1 MEDITKSLQKALQ
14 SQQNAESKAKEQLS
28 QFNDTNIDNTLAS
41 IEATERVLKAKQQ
54 LDSLKALK
62 KANDSAFY
70 GATIHNPFLDSE
82 IDKAESESMLAINK
96 LQSIATQNELNKLEK
111 LKQESKYE
119 NIRQNLSNAY
129 EANRL
134 QQLPNLKDFTPPPVR
149 SDWIANWKEMG
160 TRFAGGLL
168 GGAGGMLESAGNT
181 WESIFAATFGTEEGD
196 TWGERFNNRY
206 NWAEENRTSTQDFFN
221 AMARP
226 FNEARYKN
234 NFQSMFMDLDGI
246 KNEDGFFNTL
256 HAMGKSVY
264 DVIPSMMEGV
274 IAGIPFL
281 GTPAIMTMAIGEMN
295 KERQAALLGKD
306 PRAIMDVN
314 SKYIDNIALMSA
326 GLYTLGGKLEGAIFK
341 RLFTGRFF
349 DSDVQKLQKAYAQ
362 LDKKMYVRDAD
373 GKIKEN
379 TKWLDGRRDKAKKIE
394 QHKELKNKLDNA
406 TTARTAEIKSRQE
419 ELTAKKNKSIE
430 FWDKLTKAHPIAGN
444 IAKYGVKGSKALGP
458 VAGGLLTN
466 AAVEGVSEAIQTIA
480 EQTNRYEGKR
490 YNTDEI
496 IEAAAIGAL
505 AGGTIGT
512 ISGAVDKFRNRADGR
527 TIGEVLNDI
536 LKGKSNDDNIPNNDT
551 IRKEINK
558 ALGLRDGSEID
569 KGLSQAL
576 GDITGVISGEADVQ
590 SLYELENRVD
600 TLANSEN
607 EASGINTIIDRV
619 TNIDSSTDTENG
631 TGISLNTFG
640 TNEGSES
647 SNASLQDTIKAIED
661 RAEQLTG
668 TDEATLE
675 KKKELEKAV
684 KELEAIQVRLAETA
698 TKDEIANRLEAY
710 NSRMSEFLSSDNN
723 SNNEIYNAFKR
734 LLNRTHLKDND
745 NNKAKAEEQRR
756 KDLSLLSSA
765 AKMIAIARKYS
776 DGKIKLDNGETLE
789 IAPLTFNGQKFQ
801 LSQLI
806 DALEKDSQ
814 DEKGNINKGIK
825 SLVNS
830 RIEKAKK
837 DKGKALTIK
846 DIAEAIQEEY
856 KFITDGI
863 LSGKTNSP
871 VPLLDALL
879 RFSYMNSKEFQQY
892 IEKEISDTFNSQVES
907 LITEAKSA
915 VEATNSDTVSSPIDS
930 TDLKQDLSEAID
942 ALKSI
947 GVATNK
953 VFQTLGQV
961 LNNIGNKIKSTYK
974 NIPTTDKIHEDI
986 KNSIDNIKELI
997 NKAENLY
1004 TSNKS
1009 PEEVEDKAREL
1020 YSKLLDKYIGLLSFL
1035 IYQQTKL
1042 NTISRLYNSI
1052 MGTSK
1057 DLGQPVFRQFV
1068 KDIFTTVKN
1077 NKGKYFGTPQSI
1089 YFYENEGQLSYVV
1102 LLKDAKF
1109 KDGKKHKEYKELF
1122 VNIDGTAI
1130 TDVKLKLDSSNS
1142 IYIPFT
1148 LSNNSRKH
1156 SLFSD
1161 VENSIYSYINNA
1173 VALMK
1178 EQYTNFKN
1186 NVLEETIVL
1195 LPAIIGDVE
1204 VALNE
1209 ISDTYGLYS
1218 ASKNIQEID
1227 TIIRNEDYTVQDKIT
1242 NITPM
1247 YNSLT
1252 SAPNANIN
1260 VAPLSTQDNT
1270 NNASPIRVPKNNSKK
1285 KDSSKQKNNSK
1296 QKDNSK
1302 QSTES
1307 KGSSNTRKPKASVT
1321 REESKTQSNT
1331 KSVRN
1336 TKDKEAKAKKYKR
1349 KSQGKGNTKKEVFD
1363 ISTAEVNPEDIEIS
1377 FTVGGNDYVVNKID
1391 TGGNNKVSSVISVIL
1406 ESLHDEYPDLIKIG
1420 SNSNDSN
1427 NSYFYMTEETFKALF
1442 ESIFYELLSTQDRNS
1457 INSLKGLDTIQF
1469 FDRIKILNKNNVI
1482 LNDTGPIKN
1491 ILLEAFKGNRS
1502 NNYTSA
1508 LKEEVE
1514 VKDNK
1519 EQVVTNT
1526 DTSDP
1531 RSINVSATPSE
1542 VIHTRNEEVITPV
1555 EPVDETARKDTTSAE
1570 PLSIDDDNNKITHT
1584 TSTTKD
1590 KDIIEAIDDSLVKE
1604 KNSDHSLSLT
1614 FNVQANGATTST
1626 THTYDELKGE
1636 KEKDSFPS
1644 RVLKS
1649 IIDYI
1654 RGVTID
1660 LGNIIYIESTDS
1672 KYNENMFN
1680 NKVSQE
1686 DLEKTFK
1693 GIFGKT
1699 LGNTLVEVNKNI
1711 SKAFNVLF
1719 KSYINNN
1726 KNRNG
1731 SISNVS
1737 VHYGLLNNTTAIE
1750 DIDGNVLWQYG
1761 TGQNAETS
1769 PTPSAFVHIN
1779 NAAALFLTMGDED
1792 VSLSPFAQQARVLA
1806 TALLIRTLSDPV
1818 FLSKN
1823 ETNEQLLERFNTVG
1837 SETDF
1842 NLKRDIANKLRGS
1855 EVYNKVITDIGRQFM
1870 SVLNM
1875 ELDPEKVRDG
1885 QVEQLQREIGA
1896 MILQVGI
1903 KAGLFE
1909 TINIKRSDIANITD
1923 ENGSTRIV
1931 LVKPT
1936 DAGKKLIGLPVATK
1950 KSISDITTKQTN
1962 QTKVA
1967 QNNVSEFLEKLGIE
1981 KADNKLNYTTDESV
1995 AQGRVKDIINR
2006 VENNKYFK
2014 LGKGKLIKLTN
2025 ALSKAI
2031 STLSRTGYTLQNVE
2045 YLNNLLFTVTDGNLV
2060 RDENKIT
2067 LVAKALGFIDY
2078 ESVKNNNNNI
2088 VFYYKKHGDKSVI
2101 PAKDIESIE
2110 TTNNQII
2117 TDLEALMSFLE
2128 AMHEDPTIYST
2139 IRITANGRLHYQGG
2153 EIDIQS
2159 RPIFRFL
2166 FAPRKAII
2174 RDSLENIKNK
2184 AENKGT
2190 NYDMFYVA
2198 IASSFGYSY
2207 DKQSHDNSVA
2217 VGKKILEVF
2226 INAKEEQGEDSQ
2238 KNPISGL
2245 TMLQQD
2251 ILYAMEQGPGA
2262 KILTVKINGD
2272 EEVDLEL
2279 ENASHTLT
2287 TMFQLLKLVN
2297 NPGTEQS
2304 IYIPIEVD
2312 STNSGGALKTLQN
2325 FTSPLSLKL
2334 LRSVG
2339 IRFGTL
2345 SDKVKDEKVYDLYQ
2359 QLGLVLNDPEYSLTD
2374 KSNSKNTANSI
2385 RKAFKSTTSD
2395 ETNDDANSDKLFG
2408 DGKIGNAVTNFL
2420 EKYIFEV
2427 KDNEVTKI
2435 LRNAMKSIGH
2445 PINYSAG
2452 LNGILNDLNK
2462 FILDSLISDV
2472 VKWHALAKDKKNSD
2486 AYKSFMKNNPS
2497 ILLLKS
2503 YLATDLLGKDS
2514 NLNVDERLN
2523 RLLNEILTTKDL
2535 SQVYLKKVDG
2545 NEHSQSISLTNVTS
2559 DLFKVLMKPKV
2570 EHAIDYVYPGQ
2581 REIGD
2586 NINAS
2591 INDIFYMIN
2600 NITMSLKESIIA
2612 KRKETDS
2619 PAYLTE
2625 SEAIE
2630 LNQQLAKLIPGIQ
2643 LASITTAGE
2652 TVNGDSGVLLFG
2664 NGKTTNVDL
2673 NPKNRIQI
2681 HLSSKDGKS
2690 DSSITIRSSQD
2701 AYNDAGAGGNV
2712 IEIHQ
2717 LDGSIMTFIINNDNV
2732 TKKDEH
2738 GIEALF
2744 IAIHD
2749 ALTTNFNNIVEHAKA
2764 MNESIYKTNSEYNL
2778 RQMNYDIALFAYDLA
2793 KMMYSTNLG
2802 IKSTADTDMSERFLA
2817 RRMLGLA
2824 YQRVFVALGNYNS
2837 DIAYSADEIVINNA
2851 NIGIDSGAH
2860 IIKDKGNNNEES
2872 IQSQLLGLDRG
2883 YIDSIK
2889 KEIRKENEQL
2899 SEDEIT
2905 KRAIERTGLL
2915 DTLEDYELFNNIP
2928 NIINS
2933 LSVGNYFNS
2942 NTNSIS
2948 QLDVDKAIVLCNKIA
2963 GKLLEGKK
2971 PLIYSKN
2978 SIYKNRVKN
2987 FRKSKK
2993 YRIYI
2998 TNKEKSETYHKDTK
3012 NITIEKSTAQNYFK
3026 GNITATPENAT
3037 SIVFTPYNITK
3048 RQNKNSY
3055 YPLASPSGKR
3065 TSGNILEAFSNPNAV
3080 ADEIVNMVRKLPSN
3094 SQTDD
3099 SKTLY
3104 TTFTFDFTSTDK
3116 GKNKTTSPFNNA
3128 ITFDQRV
3135 SLIAE
3140 ILHLVESK
3148 LPDKTT
3154 LFIEVKDAKTDT
3166 SNPILEAYILH
3177 RRTHSESKIKPTT
3190 ANGQNPVSS
3199 TNGADIS
3206 IVLDNSRLYHA
3217 YTTLNTNDF
3226 LSATDSHIKRAK
3238 AEKSNN
3244 IITEYN
3250 SNVQS
3255 STADFSNVKAVDRS
3269 TDSNKI
3275 QVNNKSNVNSELQ
3288 GISKEQQDANNR
3300 ADELDSILLSPAE
3313 KYIINNAQAE
3323 ETTLNN
3329 DIADDFADPDLV
3341 SLSTDLTSGNSAVNI
3356 LNDLHNDDIA
3366 SNEASVANVS
3376 QDWMNTQRDMLSFIA
3391 ENTDALVDVE
3401 VKKKETTGPNSGK
3414 TRHTPSGKSTVLVKS
3429 STRAAFAG
3437 FMTRAENYVHEIYHA
3452 ATHYAIRYL
3461 GSSNPHVRQLFKLF
3475 NLVKNNLTEEK
3486 IINALPNNITN
3497 KEEVARVIL
3506 KHMTAKNG
3514 DILTALE
3521 EFVAIG
3527 NSSEVIMTLLKNL
3540 KVKELITSEIDAN
3553 GVFGKLVQNT
3563 KNLFKEFYS
3572 KLRFGIDKDMNA
3584 YEALQSLT
3592 KELAKINRQ
3601 GIQQANKKKNKLAA
3615 FRTAIADKL
3624 DAKGKA
3630 MINALVK
3637 KVNLTAYGLSTKYP
3651 GPDASTV
3658 QQLLFIAR
3666 AIPVAMVDPNFRNLL
3681 SLIASHFPL
3690 LHDESFAQRL
3700 LQDMFQNP
3708 KRKEVITSLRLLAD
3722 AIDSQRN
3729 IMNTGVKASVQE
3741 FFTTTTEDGKKY
3753 LLSTDDAERAKL
3765 MKHMTLGI
3773 LDTDMSALL
3782 QSGMSVKEIQ
3792 RLMSDEQA
3800 LKNVIGKYE
3809 DYLEADIKNDFDKMV
3824 SKNGKNKINRT
3835 QYKRFLLNKADQLAY
3850 YMVTGDNRQPGL
3862 LVNAKAIADMVLN
3875 TKFRVKAS
3883 KDIVKKLDTYITLLA
3898 LSKLD
3903 NEIKTSVADV
3913 LTKFNKGSKDLL
3925 SYMQAMNKEYTTAF
3939 PDRVYSRKKGYRPPV
3954 LDSSYSFK
3962 LGTKQEEEILN
3973 SQGYTRIGEM
3983 IDKDTY
3989 IYINN
3994 TFGANSTLNRT
4005 AMRYTTGEITTFNL
4019 KSVRNTKIISNPSN
4033 IDVYTSWYNASV
4045 DELKKDII
4053 SNFNRSLNEDTRS
4066 DNTRANGDTRVAAMI
4081 PIVTKSRSSDEKYSD
4096 IYYPRDFQYPLTKAF
4111 KEVSLGVNS
4120 NVFDVVADLTSSTFD
4135 EIQTKQHNERVA
4147 DAIVA
4152 DWVANKNEK
4161 AFSKRFTELSVSS
4174 QNEYI
4179 RDIAKLIPTETMD
4192 LLKNKF
4198 KEKGSD
4204 KVMISSDMLV
4214 DTFGYRDMDIRNTKW
4229 YQTSKSPKAIKQI
4242 VAGSQA
4248 LMRKIARSAKTEIV
4262 VKNSKVIIGNASS
4275 NTMTL
4280 LNYGVP
4286 VGEAFKSQFDAF
4298 LELEY
4303 YQKLQKDKVAWE
4315 TKVKTA
4321 RVTKEKEKAQSRV
4334 DEIQAQLENSD
4345 VHELMKAGLLPSI
4358 EDLENDSKDYF
4369 EKYYED
4375 TYNKL
4380 PKIYKWLVDTL
4391 FITNKTELG
4400 KALYKL
4406 VHNSDFISR
4415 YALLKYLNR
4424 TKKPELIAEYM
4435 KKGASK
4441 DTATEMATRDV
4452 RATVRDAFIDY
4463 GKLPSRGFKAIEDAG
4478 FVMFS
4483 KYATRIQ
4490 KVILNDLARER
4501 PFRTLALLL
4510 GQTVSGINIEDSM
4523 DNTIFDR
4530 DFTNLMSSPFSNIYN
4545 AYLTPA
4551 SIDELSRWVR

>member
-14 SQQNAESKAKEQLS
+14 SQQTVENKAKEQLS

-111 LKQESKYE
+111 LKQEAKYE

-149 SDWIANWKEMG
+149 SDWEANWKEMG

-168 GGAGGMLESAGNT
+168 GGTGGMLESAGNT

-226 FNEARYKN
+226 FNEVRYKN

-246 KNEDGFFNTL
+246 KNEDGVFNTIY
-256 HAMGKSVY
+256 AAGKSIY

-274 IAGIPFL
+274 IAGIPTV
-281 GTPAIMTMAIGEMN
+281 GTPAIMAMAIGEMN
-295 KERQAALLGKD
+295 KERQATLLGKD
-306 PRAIMDVN
+306 PKAIMDVN

-326 GLYTLGGKLEGAIFK
+326 GLYTLGGKLEGAMLK
-341 RLFTGRFF
+341 RLITGRFF

-362 LDKKMYVRDAD
+362 LDKKMYIRDAN

-379 TKWLDGRRDKAKKIE
+379 TKWLDGRSDKAKKIE
-394 QHKELKNKLDNA
+394 QHNELKSKLDNA

-419 ELTAKKNKSIE
+419 ALTAKKNKSIE

-444 IAKYGVKGSKALGP
+444 ITKYGVRGSKALGS

-466 AAVEGVSEAIQTIA
+466 AAMEGVSEGIQTIA
-480 EQTNRYEGKR
+480 EQTNRYKGKR
-490 YNTDEI
+490 YNIDEI
-496 IEAAAIGAL
+496 IEASALGAI

-512 ISGAVDKFRNRADGR
+512 ISGTVDKFRNRADGR
-527 TIGEVLNDI
+527 TIGEVLSDI
-536 LKGKSNDDNIPNNDT
+536 LKSKSNDDSMPNNDT
-551 IRKEINK
+551 TRKEINK

-590 SLYELENRVD
+590 SLYELGNRVD

-619 TNIDSSTDTENG
+619 TKIDPSTDTENSA
-631 TGISLNTFG
+631 GIRLSTFG
-640 TNEGSES
+640 TKEGSES
-647 SNASLQDTIKAIED
+647 SNASLQGTIKAIED
-661 RAEQLTG
+661 RAKQLTG

-675 KKKELEKAV
+675 KKKELEKAI

-698 TKDEIANRLEAY
+698 TKDEIANRLEVY
-710 NSRMSEFLSSDNN
+710 NSRMSEFLSSNN
-723 SNNEIYNAFKR
+723 SSNNEIYNAFKR

-745 NNKAKAEEQRR
+745 NNKAKAEEQRK

-789 IAPLTFNGQKFQ
+789 LASLTFNGQKFQ

-814 DEKGNINKGIK
+814 DEKGNTNKGIK

-830 RIEKAKK
+830 RIEEAKK
-837 DKGKALTIK
+837 DKGKTLKIR

-856 KFITDGI
+856 KFITDAI

-892 IEKEISDTFNSQVES
+892 IEKEISSTLNSQVES
-907 LITEAKSA
+907 LISEIESTVKD
-915 VEATNSDTVSSPIDS
+915 TDSDTVSAPTND
-930 TDLKQDLSEAID
+930 TDLKQDLSDAID

-953 VFQTLGQV
+953 VFQTLSQV
-961 LNNIGNKIKSTYK
+961 LGRIGGKIKSTEK
-974 NIPTTDKIHEDI
+974 KIPTTDKIHINIEE
-986 KNSIDNIKELI
+986 SIDGIKKLI
-997 NKAENLY
+997 NKAENLH

-1009 PEEVEDKAREL
+1009 PKEVENEARDL
-1020 YSKLLDKYIGLLSFL
+1020 YSKLLDNYMGLLSFL

-1052 MGTSK
+1052 VGTSE
-1057 DLGQPVFRQFV
+1057 DLKQPVFRQFV
-1068 KDIFTTVKN
+1068 KDILEMVKN
-1077 NKGKYFGTPQSI
+1077 NKDIYSGTPQSI
-1089 YFYENEGQLSYVV
+1089 YFYGDGGQLSCAV
-1102 LLKDAKF
+1102 LLTNAKS
-1109 KDGKKHKEYKELF
+1109 KDGKKHNNVL
-1122 VNIDGTAI
+1122 VNIDGTDI
-1130 TDVKLKLDSSNS
+1130 TDVKLKLNSSNS

-1148 LSNNSRKH
+1148 LSNNGGKH

-1161 VENSIYSYINNA
+1161 VKDSIFPYMNNA
-1173 VALMK
+1173 VELMR

-1186 NVLEETIVL
+1186 NVLEETTVL

-1209 ISDTYGLYS
+1209 VSDTYGLYS

-1227 TIIRNEDYTVQDKIT
+1227 TIISNEDYTVQDKIT
-1242 NITPM
+1242 NIKPI

-1252 SAPNANIN
+1252 SAPNANIS
-1260 VAPLSTQDNT
+1260 VALPSTQDSKNST
-1270 NNASPIRVPKNNSKK
+1270 RPIRVP
-1285 KDSSKQKNNSK
+1285 KNNSK

-1307 KGSSNTRKPKASVT
+1307 KGSSNTHKSKASIK
-1321 REESKTQSNT
+1321 SKTQSNT
-1331 KSVRN
+1331 KPVRN
-1336 TKDKEAKAKKYKR
+1336 TTDKKAKAKNYK
-1349 KSQGKGNTKKEVFD
+1349 KESQGKDNTKKEVFD
-1363 ISTAEVNPEDIEIS
+1363 ISTAEVDPKDINIS
-1377 FTVGGNDYVVNKID
+1377 FTVGETEYSISDIDTDGDNKI
-1391 TGGNNKVSSVISVIL
+1391 SSVISVIL
-1406 ESLHDEYPDLIKIG
+1406 EALHNEYPALIKIG
-1420 SNSNDSN
+1420 SNFKDSN
-1427 NSYFYMTEETFKALF
+1427 NSYFYMAETTFRALF
-1442 ESIFYELLSTQDRNS
+1442 ENVFYELLSTNDRNA
-1457 INSLKGLDTIQF
+1457 IDNLEGLDTIQF
-1469 FDRIKILNKNNVI
+1469 FDRIKISKSNNISSNVE
-1482 LNDTGPIKN
+1482 LMDSSATRN
-1491 ILLEAFKGNRS
+1491 ILFEAFRGNRS
-1502 NNYTSA
+1502 SNYTSA

-1514 VKDNK
+1514 VKDSK
-1519 EQVVTNT
+1519 EQVITNT

-1542 VIHTRNEEVITPV
+1542 IIHTRNEEVTAPV
-1555 EPVDETARKDTTSAE
+1555 EPVDEIARKDTTSAE
-1570 PLSIDDDNNKITHT
+1570 SLSINNNNKITHT
-1584 TSTTKD
+1584 TSTTED
-1590 KDIIEAIDDSLVKE
+1590 NSIIDAIDSSITKE
-1604 KNSDHSLSLT
+1604 KSNYSFSLR
-1614 FNVQANGATTST
+1614 FNVQANGDTEST
-1626 THTYDELKGE
+1626 TYTYNQLKE
-1636 KEKDSFPS
+1636 NKEKNPFLGK
-1644 RVLKS
+1644 VLKS

-1660 LGNIIYIESTDS
+1660 LGNIVYIQPTDS
-1672 KYNENMFN
+1672 KYNKNEFN
-1680 NKVSQE
+1680 NKVSQT
-1686 DLEKTFK
+1686 DLENTFK
-1693 GIFGKT
+1693 DIFGKT
-1699 LGNTLVEVNKNI
+1699 LGDTLVSVNTTLSN
-1711 SKAFNVLF
+1711 AFNVLF
-1719 KSYINNN
+1719 KSYINN
-1726 KNRNG
+1726 KVSNG

-1737 VHYGLLNNTTAIE
+1737 VHYGLLNQTTAIE

-1761 TGQNAETS
+1761 RNNNAETS

-1779 NAAALFLTMGDED
+1779 NAAALFLTGDKSTA
-1792 VSLSPFAQQARVLA
+1792 SLSPFVQQARVLA

-1823 ETNEQLLERFNTVG
+1823 ETNEQLLERFSTVG

-1842 NLKRDIANKLRGS
+1842 NLKRNIAKQLRGS

-1896 MILQVGI
+1896 MILQVGVE
-1903 KAGLFE
+1903 AGLF
-1909 TINIKRSDIANITD
+1909 TTTKIKRSDIANITGED
-1923 ENGSTRIV
+1923 SSTQIV
-1931 LVKPT
+1931 LVRPT
-1936 DAGKKLIGLPVATK
+1936 DVGKKLIGLPVATK
-1950 KSISDITTKQTN
+1950 KSISDITAKQTN

-1967 QNNVSEFLEKLGIE
+1967 QYNVSKFLEALGIE
-1981 KADNKLNYTTDESV
+1981 KVDDKLNYTTDESV
-1995 AQGRVKDIINR
+1995 ALDRVQDIKSRIK
-2006 VENNKYFK
+2006 NNKYFK
-2014 LGKGKLIKLTN
+2014 LGKDKLIKLTN
-2025 ALSKAI
+2025 TLSRAI
-2031 STLSRTGYTLQNVE
+2031 STLSRTGYTLQNVA
-2045 YLNNLLFTVTDGNLV
+2045 YLNNLLFDVVEGKSIRSAEKVT
-2060 RDENKIT
+2060 R
-2067 LVAKALGFIDY
+2067 VAKALGFIDY
-2078 ESVKNNNNNI
+2078 ESIKENDT

-2117 TDLEALMSFLE
+2117 NDLEALMNFLE

-2166 FAPRKAII
+2166 FAPREAII
-2174 RDSLENIKNK
+2174 QDSLNHIRAK
-2184 AENKGT
+2184 ALTKGT

-2217 VGKKILEVF
+2217 VGREILKVF
-2226 INAKEEQGEDSQ
+2226 IDATKKQGTDFQ
-2238 KNPISGL
+2238 GNPISGL

-2262 KILTVKINGD
+2262 KILTVEIDGKK
-2272 EEVDLEL
+2272 VDLEL
-2279 ENASHTLT
+2279 EYASHTLT
-2287 TMFQLLKLVN
+2287 TMFQLLQLVA
-2297 NPGTEQS
+2297 NPSKELPV
-2304 IYIPIEVD
+2304 YIPIEVD

-2345 SDKVKDEKVYDLYQ
+2345 SDRVKNEKVYDLYQ
-2359 QLGLVLNDPEYSLTD
+2359 QLGLALNDPEYFLTNE
-2374 KSNSKNTANSI
+2374 SNIKNTDNSI

-2395 ETNDDANSDKLFG
+2395 KTNDDKLFK
-2408 DGKIGNAVTNFL
+2408 DGKIGTAVTSFL
-2420 EKYIFEV
+2420 ENYIFAV

-2435 LRNAMKSIGH
+2435 LRSAMKSIGH

-2452 LNGILNDLNK
+2452 LNGILNALNK
-2462 FILDSLISDV
+2462 FILDSLVSDV
-2472 VKWHALAKDKKNSD
+2472 IKWKALEKNKTKDEEAKK
-2486 AYKSFMKNNPS
+2486 AYDDFMSKNPS
-2497 ILLLKS
+2497 IQLLKS
-2503 YLATDLLGKDS
+2503 YLTTDLLDTDINKD
-2514 NLNVDERLN
+2514 VDKRFN
-2523 RLLNEILTTKDL
+2523 KLLNEILTAEDL
-2535 SQVYLKKVDG
+2535 NQVYLKKVEG
-2545 NEHSQSISLTNVTS
+2545 INYSHSISLINVTS

-2591 INDIFYMIN
+2591 INDIFYMVN
-2600 NITMSLKESIIA
+2600 NITISLKESILA
-2612 KRKETDS
+2612 KRKEEDS
-2619 PAYLTE
+2619 SAYLTE

-2630 LNQQLAKLIPGIQ
+2630 LNKKLAKLIPGIQ
-2643 LASITTAGE
+2643 LASITSSDN
-2652 TVNGDSGVLLFG
+2652 TVHNYSGILPFGDGR
-2664 NGKTTNVDL
+2664 TTNVDL

-2717 LDGSIMTFIINNDNV
+2717 LDGSIMTFIINNKNV
-2732 TKKDEH
+2732 TKQGKY

-2749 ALTTNFNNIVEHAKA
+2749 ALTTNFNNIVEHAQA

-2802 IKSTADTDMSERFLA
+2802 IKSTANTDMSERFLA

-2824 YQRVFVALGNYNS
+2824 YQRVFVALGNHNS
-2837 DIAYSADEIVINNA
+2837 DIAYNADEIVINNA
-2851 NIGIDSGAH
+2851 NIGIDDGAYTV
-2860 IIKDKGNNNEES
+2860 KGKGNNNEES
-2872 IQSQLLGLDRG
+2872 IQSQLLGLDKG

-2899 SEDEIT
+2899 SEDEIA
-2905 KRAIERTGLL
+2905 KRAIEKTKLL
-2915 DTLEDYELFNNIP
+2915 DTLEDYELFNSIP
-2928 NIINS
+2928 DIIKS
-2933 LSVGNYFNS
+2933 LSIGNYFDS
-2942 NTNSIS
+2942 NTNSVS

-2963 GKLLEGKK
+2963 DRLLKGKK
-2971 PLIYSKN
+2971 QLTYSEN
-2978 SIYKNRVKN
+2978 SIYKDRVQN
-2987 FRKSKK
+2987 LRKSKE
-2993 YRIYI
+2993 YGIYI
-2998 TNKEKSETYHKDTK
+2998 TDKKESVAHYSDTK
-3012 NITIEKSTAQNYFK
+3012 DIKIAKSTAQNYF
-3026 GNITATPENAT
+3026 GRLGENIEATPKNVT

-3048 RQNKNSY
+3048 RQDKNSY

-3065 TSGNILEAFSNPNAV
+3065 TSGNILEAFSNPNAI
-3080 ADEIVNMVRKLPSN
+3080 ADEIVNMIKKLPSGT
-3094 SQTDD
+3094 QE
-3099 SKTLY
+3099 LY
-3104 TTFTFDFTSTDK
+3104 TTFIFDFTRTDK
-3116 GKNKTTSPFNNA
+3116 NKNKTTSPFNDA

-3140 ILHLVESK
+3140 ILYLIESRI
-3148 LPDKTT
+3148 PDGKT
-3154 LFIEVKDAKTDT
+3154 LFIEVKDTKTDT
-3166 SNPILEAYILH
+3166 SNPTLEAYILH
-3177 RRTHSESKIKPTT
+3177 RSTHSDSKIKPTT

-3199 TNGADIS
+3199 TSGDIS

-3217 YTTLNTNDF
+3217 YTTLSTNDF
-3226 LSATDSHIKRAK
+3226 LSATDSDIKHTK
-3238 AEKSNN
+3238 AEKSSNT
-3244 IITEYN
+3244 ITEYN
-3250 SNVQS
+3250 LNVPS
-3255 STADFSNVKAVDRS
+3255 STTDFSSVKAMDKNI
-3269 TDSNKI
+3269 DSNKI
-3275 QVNNKSNVNSELQ
+3275 QVNNKSSVESKLQ

-3341 SLSTDLTSGNSAVNI
+3341 LLSTDLTSGNSAVNI
-3356 LNDLHNDDIA
+3356 LNDLHNDDVA
-3366 SNEASVANVS
+3366 SGEVSVANVS
-3376 QDWMNTQRDMLSFIA
+3376 QDWLNTQRDMLNFIA
-3391 ENTDALVDVE
+3391 ENTNALVDVE
-3401 VKKKETTGPNSGK
+3401 VKKKNTTGPNSGK

-3452 ATHYAIRYL
+3452 TTHYAIRYL

-3563 KNLFKEFYS
+3563 RNLFKEFYS

-3615 FRTAIADKL
+3615 FKTVIADKL
-3624 DAKGKA
+3624 DAKGRA
-3630 MINALVK
+3630 MIDALIK

-3666 AIPVAMVDPNFRNLL
+3666 AIPVAMIDPNFRNLL
-3681 SLIASHFPL
+3681 SLAASHFPL
-3690 LHDESFAQRL
+3690 FHDESFAQRI

-3753 LLSTDDAERAKL
+3753 LLSTDDTERTKL

-3800 LKNVIGKYE
+3800 LKNAIVKYE
-3809 DYLEADIKNDFDKMV
+3809 DYLEADIKNDFDKII

-3862 LVNAKAIADMVLN
+3862 LVNAKAIADMILN
-3875 TKFRVKAS
+3875 TKFKVKAS

-3903 NEIKTSVADV
+3903 NEVKTSVADV
-3913 LTKFNKGSKDLL
+3913 FTKFNKGSKDLL
-3925 SYMQAMNKEYTTAF
+3925 SYMQAINKEYTTTF

-3989 IYINN
+3989 IYVNS

-4033 IDVYTSWYNASV
+4033 IDAYISWYNASI
-4045 DELKKDII
+4045 DELKKDVI

-4066 DNTRANGDTRVAAMI
+4066 DNTRANGDTRVATMI

-4096 IYYPRDFQYPLTKAF
+4096 IYYPRDFQYPLTKVF

-4135 EIQTKQHNERVA
+4135 EIQTKQHNEKVV

-4152 DWVANKNEK
+4152 DWTANKNEK
-4161 AFSKRFTELSVSS
+4161 AFSKRFIELSVSS

-4179 RDIAKLIPTETMD
+4179 RDIAKLITTETMD
-4192 LLKNKF
+4192 LLKDKF

-4204 KVMISSDMLV
+4204 KVMISTDMLV

-4229 YQTSKSPKAIKQI
+4229 YQTSKSPKVIKQI

-4286 VGEAFKSQFDAF
+4286 FGEAFKSQFDAF

-4321 RVTKEKEKAQSRV
+4321 SMVKEKEKAQSRV
-4334 DEIQAQLENSD
+4334 DEIQTQLENSD

-4424 TKKPELIAEYM
+4424 TKKPELIAEYV
-4435 KKGASK
+4435 KKGANR

-4463 GKLPSRGFKAIEDAG
+4463 GKLPSRGFKAVEDAG

-4490 KVILNDLARER
+4490 KVIFNDLARER

-4551 SIDELSRWVR
+4551 SIDELSRWVK